1 MTEEVKLRRE
11 KKEEESVIGFK
22 RGRGED
28 DKRMEGG
35 EQEDEE
41 K

>member
-1 MTEEVKLRRE
+1 MTEEVKVRRE

-28 DKRMEGG
+28 DNRMEGG
-35 EQEDEE
+35 EEEE